1 MATERLRLILLHVG
15 FHHFIFSTNGVG
27 ALSSWKDYNN
37 SPYETGSDTF
47 GRFIQAVDFSR
58 LFFLLQCCFSSWVSA
73 TLQLGNRPPPSTGW
87 LGTWSWKFLPLL
99 LIFSSGP
106 SFRINLQYQPSGGGW
121 CIPHTPQIYALVWLP
136 LIQSDSQSSPGGF
149 SHTDGF
155 DFGAT
160 QVWSYSE
167 RSTEEKSHMY
177 NENILKGFRYH
188 STTKCSSLNEVML
201 SFWIHIGKKSQLKS
215 LWDVLPRQQRE

>member
-1 MATERLRLILLHVG
+1 MSAFITLFFQQMELEPWVPERITIIVLMKLDRILWT
-15 FHHFIFSTNGVG
+15 FHTSCWFFQTIFPPAVLFQLLGQC
-27 ALSSWKDYNN
+27 N
-37 SPYETGSDTF
+37 SPAGKP
-47 GRFIQAVDFSR
+47 
-58 LFFLLQCCFSSWVSA
+58 SS
-73 TLQLGNRPPPSTGW
+73 TQHW
-87 LGTWSWKFLPLL
+87 LARTWSWKFLPLL

-177 NENILKGFRYH
+177 NENILKGFWYH

-201 SFWIHIGKKSQLKS
+201 SFWIHIGKNHN
-215 LWDVLPRQQRE
+215 